1 MVHDL
6 KASCTGCILGTAAG
20 DALGLP
26 YEGIGPR
33 RAARLFPDTGRHH
46 FFFGKGMVS
55 DDTEHACFTA
65 QALIR
70 GRGQA
75 EVFEKRLAWSLRW
88 WLINLPAGTGLA
100 TLKATLKLWMGFPP
114 RRSGVFSAGN
124 GPAMRS
130 PILGVALGHAPDD
143 LRRFVR
149 ASTRITHTDPK
160 AFHGALAVALAACQS
175 AVEPVLSP
183 DRFVEELTALLA
195 EEPAEEFLQLVRQ
208 ALQSAAEG
216 EPVSAFADRIG
227 SSNGISGYIF
237 HTVSCVL
244 QVWFRYPEDFAGG
257 IQEIIAG
264 GGDADSTAAILGGI
278 IGARVGRQ
286 GIPESWLNNLMEW
299 PRSVAWMER
308 LGEAV
313 AASSEG
319 HIEVKSPGYFVP
331 GIPLRNLWFL
341 LTVLFHGFRR
351 LLPPY

>member
-6 KASCTGCILGTAAG
+6 KESCIGCLLGTAVG

-33 RAARLFPDTGRHH
+33 RAARLFPDTGRYH

-75 EVFEKRLAWSLRW
+75 DVFEKRLAWSLRW
-88 WLINLPAGTGLA
+88 WLLNLPAGTGLA
-100 TLKATLKLWMGFPP
+100 TLKATLKLWLGFPP
-114 RRSGVFSAGN
+114 SRSGVFSAGN

-130 PILGVALGHAPDD
+130 PIPGVVLGHAPDD

-160 AFHGALAVALAACQS
+160 AFHGALAVALAAYQS

-183 DRFVEELTALLA
+183 ARFVEDLTALLA
-195 EEPAEEFLQLVRQ
+195 EEPAGEFLELVRQ
-208 ALQSAAEG
+208 ALASVDRH
-216 EPVSAFADRIG
+216 EPVSAFAEQIG
-227 SSNGISGYIF
+227 SSKGISGYIF
-237 HTVSCVL
+237 HTVPCVL
-244 QVWFRYPEDFAGG
+244 QVWFRYSDNYSGG
-257 IQEIIAG
+257 IQEIISA

-286 GIPESWLNNLMEW
+286 GIPEPRVNHLIEW
-299 PRSVAWMER
+299 PRSVTWMER

-313 AASSEG
+313 AASSQG
-319 HIEVKSPGYFVP
+319 QTGVNSPRYFVP
-331 GIPLRNLWFL
+331 GIPLRNLLFL
-341 LTVLFHGFRR
+341 LVVLFHGFRR